1 MNFISAFASQKIIQ
15 SLILKLQLKIL
26 IYLLKK
32 LEYIVEKYVT
42 LLYIFQVSCKCV
54 SIRSQFKKKSCTM
67 NVDDIH

>member
-1 MNFISAFASQKIIQ
+1 MLSPLKKLY

-32 LEYIVEKYVT
+32 LEYIVGKYVP

-54 SIRSQFKKKSCTM
+54 SIHSQFKKKKKL
-67 NVDDIH
+67 VQ